1 MYIPMC
7 IMCPGGVIGRHD
19 GFKFHYRMRC
29 EGSSPFPGILV
40 PMVKLE
46 NTQDLG
52 SCAERHVGSNP
63 TRDIRCIFEQ
73 NIRHPQQ
80 SEQSYFNNTHLFV
93 QHSVVGYGSVTQSV
107 SVLGS

>member
-7 IMCPGGVIGRHD
+7 IMCPGGVIGSRERLKISW
-19 GFKFHYRMRC
+19 GKPR

-40 PMVKLE
+40 PMVKLAD
-46 NTQDLG
+46 TQDLG

-73 NIRHPQQ
+73 NI
-80 SEQSYFNNTHLFV
+80 
-93 QHSVVGYGSVTQSV
+93 
-107 SVLGS
+107 